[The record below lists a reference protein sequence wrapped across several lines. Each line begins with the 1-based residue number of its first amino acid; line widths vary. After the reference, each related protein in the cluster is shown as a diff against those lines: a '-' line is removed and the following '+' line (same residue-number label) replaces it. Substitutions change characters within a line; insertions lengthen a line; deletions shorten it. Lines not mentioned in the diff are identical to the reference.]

1 MQSIPWYLDDKVVTE
16 IIRGVQDAVEEKQKQ
31 YNVTTKVGW
40 NGKKSLSIVV
50 SIWHSFFP
58 ESFPK

>member
-31 YNVTTKVGW
+31 YNVTTKVG
-40 NGKKSLSIVV
+40 
-50 SIWHSFFP
+50 
-58 ESFPK
+58 